1 MIIYYDLD
9 IFCLLALLALPT
21 PASLFDRRRVCQRS
35 GPSGASFARPCKK
48 QRAEREIKGIKGG
61 GGRGKGSDGVS
72 HTHTHRGEVCTCVCK
87 RET

>member
-35 GPSGASFARPCKK
+35 GPSGASFARPFLKK
-48 QRAEREIKGIKGG
+48 RAEREMKVVKGWGG
-61 GGRGKGSDGVS
+61 EVKGSDGV
-72 HTHTHRGEVCTCVCK
+72 
-87 RET
+87 

>member
-61 GGRGKGSDGVS
+61 GGGEREVTRC